1 MAQIILRQT
10 VTMGLYMLMGF
21 VLFRT
26 GKLTR
31 EGSRCIASMLL
42 WLILPVVIIRSFL
55 KPFSMENLGALG
67 MSFLLGGVAHVV
79 STVIAYV
86 CFRRYPV
93 DCFSSAFSNVGFM
106 GVPLVTAI
114 FGAESPLYLCGLIVF
129 VNFFQW
135 TWGASLLQKEKKPV
149 QLRGLLLNPM
159 LLAPAIGFLLFVL
172 RLGDRLP
179 TVVTGALGGVA
190 ALNGPLAM
198 MVLGVYLAQTKLR
211 TLVTTPRLYATC
223 TIRLLLIPLATLLV
237 LALVPVSTDIRMIV
251 LLGAAAPV
259 GSNVAVYAQLYD
271 NDYPYACQTVA
282 LSTVFSILTMP
293 LVMQLANMLF

>member
-86 CFRRYPV
+86 CFRRHPV

-129 VNFFQW
+129 V
-135 TWGASLLQKEKKPV
+135 K
-149 QLRGLLLNPM
+149 
-159 LLAPAIGFLLFVL
+159 IGRAHV
-172 RLGDRLP
+172 
-179 TVVTGALGGVA
+179 
-190 ALNGPLAM
+190 
-198 MVLGVYLAQTKLR
+198 
-211 TLVTTPRLYATC
+211 
-223 TIRLLLIPLATLLV
+223 
-237 LALVPVSTDIRMIV
+237 
-251 LLGAAAPV
+251 
-259 GSNVAVYAQLYD
+259 
-271 NDYPYACQTVA
+271 
-282 LSTVFSILTMP
+282 
-293 LVMQLANMLF
+293 

>member
-86 CFRRYPV
+86 CFRRHPV

-179 TVVTGALGGVA
+179 TVVTGALSGVA

-223 TIRLLLIPLATLLV
+223 AIRLLLIPLATLLV
-237 LALVPVSTDIRMIV
+237 LSLVPVSTDIRMIV

>member
-86 CFRRYPV
+86 CFRRHPV

-179 TVVTGALGGVA
+179 TVVTGALSGVA

-223 TIRLLLIPLATLLV
+223 AIRLLLIPLATLLV
-237 LALVPVSTDIRMIV
+237 LSLVPISTDIRMIV